1 MAGLTDT
8 VVHAMLDNQLPAGS
22 ASLSLHSGDPGN
34 TGTNELSGGS
44 PAYARKTVTLI
55 AAASR
60 AKTYS
65 TGAVTFDVPI
75 GATAAYVGVWISGV
89 YKGGFKLSQS
99 AFYPAQ
105 GTYVLQPV
113 SIRVS

>member
-1 MAGLTDT
+1 MAGFTDT
-8 VVHAMLDNQLPAGS
+8 AVHAMLDAQLPTGS

-34 TGTNELSGGS
+34 TGANEISGGS

-65 TGAVTFDVPI
+65 SGAQTFDVPA
-75 GATAAYVGVWISGV
+75 GVAVAYVGVWVSSTF
-89 YKGGFKLSQS
+89 KCGFKLAQAQYFAS
-99 AFYPAQ
+99 Q

-113 SIRVS
+113 SVRMP

>member
-8 VVHAMLDNQLPAGS
+8 VVHAMLDNQLPAGF
-22 ASLSLHSGDPGN
+22 AGISLHSGDPGN
-34 TGTNELSGGS
+34 TGANEISGGS
-44 PAYARKTVTLI
+44 PAYARKTVSLI

-65 TGAVTFDVPI
+65 DGAQTFDIPI
-75 GATAAYVGVWISGV
+75 GTSVAYVGVWISGV
-89 YKGGFKLSQS
+89 FKGGFKLAQSQ
-99 AFYPAQ
+99 FYTTQ

-113 SIRVS
+113 SIRMP